1 MADRYSRQVLFS
13 DIGEAGQ
20 EQIRSSQVALVG
32 CGALGS
38 VSAEMLTRAGVG
50 KLRLMDRDFVEESNL
65 QRQSLFTEE
74 HVSKGVPKAA
84 AAESALRAI
93 NSEVEI
99 EGVITDVRWDN
110 IEGLCRDHEVIVDG
124 TDNFETRFLINDMA
138 VKHSIPWIYG
148 ACVGSYGVAFAFE
161 PGTSACLQ
169 CLFERPPEVG
179 ASQTCD
185 TVGILGPVVH
195 VIAAY
200 QVTQVLKILTG
211 QSPSKKILQV
221 DVWNGTWQTLGAERA
236 HSQQCRCCQQHEFR
250 FLEGEETT
258 QMTRLC
264 GRGAVQVSPQ
274 QKGHPDFHD
283 LSQRLDKSG
292 QVDFNQHMMRI
303 QIEGYEIA
311 LFADGRSI
319 IRGTEDVSE
328 ARAVYAKYIG
338 N

>member
-1 MADRYSRQVLFS
+1 MSDRYSRQVLFS

-20 EQIRSSQVALVG
+20 KRIRSSRVALVG

-50 KLRLMDRDFVEESNL
+50 KLKLMDRDFVEEGNL
-65 QRQSLFTEE
+65 QRQSLFTEA
-74 HVSKGVPKAA
+74 HVREGVPKAA
-84 AAESALRAI
+84 AAEAALGAI

-99 EGVITDVRWDN
+99 EGVIADVTWEN
-110 IEGLCRDHEVIVDG
+110 IESLCRDHEIIVDG
-124 TDNFETRFLINDMA
+124 TDNFETRFLINDLA
-138 VKHSIPWIYG
+138 AKHRFPWVYG
-148 ACVGSYGVAFAFE
+148 ACVGSYGIAFAFQ

-169 CLFERPPEVG
+169 CLLEQPPEVG
-179 ASQTCD
+179 SSETCD
-185 TVGILGPVVH
+185 TVGILAPVVH

-200 QVTQVLKILTG
+200 QVTQVMRILTG
-211 QSPSKKILQV
+211 QAPSRRLLQV

-236 HSQQCRCCQQHEFR
+236 HSRQCSCCQQHEFR
-250 FLEGEETT
+250 FLEGEENT

-264 GRGAVQVSPQ
+264 GRDAVQVSPQ
-274 QKGHPDFHD
+274 QKTHPDFHD
-283 LSQRLDKSG
+283 LSRRLDKSG

-319 IRGTEDVSE
+319 IRGTENVSE
-328 ARAVYAKYIG
+328 ARAIYAKYIG

>member
-1 MADRYSRQVLFS
+1 
-13 DIGEAGQ
+13 
-20 EQIRSSQVALVG
+20 
-32 CGALGS
+32 
-38 VSAEMLTRAGVG
+38 
-50 KLRLMDRDFVEESNL
+50 MDRDFVEESNL

-84 AAESALRAI
+84 AAESALRGI
-93 NSEVEI
+93 NSDVNI
-99 EGVITDVRWDN
+99 EGVITDVTWEN
-110 IEGLCRDHEVIVDG
+110 IEGLCLDHEIIVDG
-124 TDNFETRFLINDMA
+124 TDNFETRFLINDFA
-138 VKHSIPWIYG
+138 VKHSIPWVYG
-148 ACVGSYGVAFAFE
+148 ACVGSYGVAFTFE

-179 ASQTCD
+179 ASETCD
-185 TVGILGPVVH
+185 TMGILGPVVH

-200 QVTQVLKILTG
+200 QVTQVLRILTG
-211 QSPSKKILQV
+211 QSPSRRILQA

-236 HSQQCRCCQQHEFR
+236 HSQQCPCCQQHEFR
-250 FLEGEETT
+250 FLKGEEKT

-264 GRGAVQVSPQ
+264 GRDAVQVSPQ
-274 QKGHPDFHD
+274 QKTHPDFQG
-283 LSQRLDKSG
+283 LSQRLDRSG

-303 QIEGYEIA
+303 RIEGYEIA

-328 ARAVYAKYIG
+328 AKAVYAKYIG

>member
-1 MADRYSRQVLFS
+1 MADRYSRQILFS

-20 EQIRSSQVALVG
+20 KRIRSSQVALVG

-38 VSAEMLTRAGVG
+38 VTAEMLTRAGVG

-74 HVSKGVPKAA
+74 HVSEGVPKAV

-99 EGVITDVRWDN
+99 EGVVTDVTWEN
-110 IEGLCRDHEVIVDG
+110 IEGLCRDHELIVDG
-124 TDNFETRFLINDMA
+124 TDNFETRFLINDVA
-138 VKHSIPWIYG
+138 VKHSLPWIYG

-169 CLFERPPEVG
+169 CLFGGPPDVG
-179 ASQTCD
+179 TTKTCD
-185 TVGILGPVVH
+185 TEGILGPVVH

-211 QSPSKKILQV
+211 QSPSRRILQI
-221 DVWNGTWQTLGAERA
+221 DVWHGTWQTLGAGRA
-236 HSQQCRCCQQHEFR
+236 HNQQCPCCQRHEFR
-250 FLEGEETT
+250 FLEGEENT
-258 QMTRLC
+258 QITRLC
-264 GRGAVQVSPQ
+264 GQDAVQISPR
-274 QKGHPDFHD
+274 QKTHPDFQD
-283 LSQRLDKSG
+283 LSRRLDKSG
-292 QVDFNQHMMRI
+292 QVNFNQHMMRI
-303 QIEGYEIA
+303 RIEGYEIA

-319 IRGTEDVSE
+319 IRGTEDISE

-338 N
+338 S